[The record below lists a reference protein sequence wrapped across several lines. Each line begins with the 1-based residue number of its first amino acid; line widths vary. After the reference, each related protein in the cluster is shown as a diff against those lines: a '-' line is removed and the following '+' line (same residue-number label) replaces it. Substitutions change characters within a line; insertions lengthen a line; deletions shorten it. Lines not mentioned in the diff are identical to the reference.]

1 MFKNRRCSAFRHQVP
16 VTIDKCVSVWC
27 VCGRVGEKTGENTL
41 EQKVTTLALI
51 QRSSP
56 EFQDGEQGTSCTDI
70 ISLAVKLFVGQEHRT
85 ITEQLIGMGI
95 TDLKLWPTFVVSR
108 RSFVGSGRL
117 LLFET
122 KENKNDKQFFLI
134 FRFIYCGE
142 EAEL

>member
-1 MFKNRRCSAFRHQVP
+1 MV
-16 VTIDKCVSVWC
+16 CVC
-27 VCGRVGEKTGENTL
+27 VCGRVGEKMGENTL

-51 QRSSP
+51 LRSNP

-70 ISLAVKLFVGQEHRT
+70 TSLAVKLFVGQEHRT

-108 RSFVGSGRL
+108 RSFVRSERL

-122 KENKNDKQFFLI
+122 KENKDEKQFFLI
-134 FRFIYCGE
+134 FRLIYC
-142 EAEL
+142 